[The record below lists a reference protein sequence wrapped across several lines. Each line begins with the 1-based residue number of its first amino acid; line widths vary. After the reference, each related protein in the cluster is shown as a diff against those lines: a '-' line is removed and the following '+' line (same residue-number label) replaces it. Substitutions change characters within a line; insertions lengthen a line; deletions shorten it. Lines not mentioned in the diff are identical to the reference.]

1 MFVHNFVNNDI
12 YQQYMVSCFVF
23 LKKSYL
29 IITDQGEFVINFK
42 DSKVQDRTEKCRETK
57 LIDASVAVSVIC
69 QTYFVQ
75 LYPWESVE
83 VLK

>member
-12 YQQYMVSCFVF
+12 YQQYMVSCFVS

-29 IITDQGEFVINFK
+29 IITDHGEFVINFK
-42 DSKVQDRTEKCRETK
+42 DSKVQGRTEKCRETK
-57 LIDASVAVSVIC
+57 LINASVAVRVIG
-69 QTYFVQ
+69 QTCFVQ

-83 VLK
+83 MLK

>member
-1 MFVHNFVNNDI
+1 MHNFVNNGI
-12 YQQYMVSCFVF
+12 YQQYMVSCSMS

-42 DSKVQDRTEKCRETK
+42 DSKVQDRTEKFKETRAYRN
-57 LIDASVAVSVIC
+57 ASVVVRVIC
-69 QTYFVQ
+69 QTSFVQ
-75 LYPWESVE
+75 LYPWESVQ